1 LYRQKLRNPTR
12 HAIIPTTIPAIP
24 PGLKCPS
31 VSGEFEFLFGEE
43 SLEVIPGEVVEEA
56 FVGVGEESLEVIA
69 GEIVEEA
76 LVGVVEVRAGGV
88 VAIFC

>member
-1 LYRQKLRNPTR
+1 LYRQKPRNPKR

-43 SLEVIPGEVVEEA
+43 SLEVIAE
-56 FVGVGEESLEVIA
+56 
-69 GEIVEEA
+69 EIVEEA

>member
-1 LYRQKLRNPTR
+1 MYRQKPRNPKR

-43 SLEVIPGEVVEEA
+43 SLEVIAE
-56 FVGVGEESLEVIA
+56 
-69 GEIVEEA
+69 EIVEEA

>member
-1 LYRQKLRNPTR
+1 LQRPHPPIDIQPFFFFLYRQKPRNPKR

-43 SLEVIPGEVVEEA
+43 SLEVIAE
-56 FVGVGEESLEVIA
+56 
-69 GEIVEEA
+69 EIVEEA

>member
-1 LYRQKLRNPTR
+1 M
-12 HAIIPTTIPAIP
+12 
-24 PGLKCPS
+24 
-31 VSGEFEFLFGEE
+31 
-43 SLEVIPGEVVEEA
+43 IPGEVVEEA